1 MPETTAQLSSDLL
14 AVLKARLEA
23 PAFLERH
30 RRSTQDFVR
39 KRCLPFVVVVLFL
52 LNLVKRSLQDEL
64 DSFFKIERET
74 RFAQRVVTKSA
85 FSQARRKLKAEA
97 FIELNHVQVTHFY
110 QHFPV
115 HTWYGW
121 RLLAID
127 GSTAELPTTP
137 AIIAHFGLWG
147 TQPLARVSQ
156 LFDVLN
162 KVTLEAWIGPKSDDE
177 RQCAARHL
185 THVGPGDLLLLD
197 RGYPA
202 FWLFVQIHL
211 TGAAF
216 CARMPLGLWNVVDE
230 FVAAGQREQIVTLQP
245 GARARQ
251 DCQTRNLPATPLR
264 VRLLRIV
271 LDSGQVEVLA
281 TSLLDATTFPYAL
294 FKELYHQRW
303 PVEEDYKVIK
313 LRAEVENWSGKIP
326 LTVFQDFHAKVFTT
340 NLTAILAHPAQA
352 EVARQSQTKRY
363 RYQVNFAHTLSCMK
377 DTVVL
382 LLQHPGHTALL
393 EALWDTMIHTIEPI
407 RPERKF
413 PRRKGPRRKRFSMT
427 YKSLR

>member
-14 AVLKARLEA
+14 AALKARLEA

-30 RRSTQDFVR
+30 RRSTKDFVR

-64 DSFFKIERET
+64 DSFFKMEQET
-74 RFAQRVVTKSA
+74 QFARRVVSKSA
-85 FSQARRKLKAEA
+85 FCQARRKLKAEA
-97 FIELNHVQVTHFY
+97 FSELNAVQVMHFY
-110 QHFPV
+110 EHFPV
-115 HTWYGW
+115 QTWYGW

-127 GSTAELPTTP
+127 GSTAELPATP

-147 TQPLARVSQ
+147 ATPLARVSQ

-162 KVTLEAWIGPKSDDE
+162 KVTLEAWIGPKSDSE
-177 RQCAARHL
+177 RQCAARHFSHL
-185 THVGPGDLLLLD
+185 QPNDLLLLD

-202 FWLFVQIHL
+202 FWLFVQICL

-216 CARMPLGLWNVVDE
+216 CARMPLGLWNVVDA
-230 FVAAGQREQIVTLQP
+230 FVASGQREQIVTLQP
-245 GARARQ
+245 GTQARQ
-251 DCQTRNLPATPLR
+251 ACQVRDLPATPLQ

-271 LDSGQVEVLA
+271 LDSGQIEVLA
-281 TSLLDATTFPYAL
+281 TSLLDTTTFPYAR

-326 LTVFQDFHAKVFTT
+326 LTIFQDFHAKVFTT

-352 EVARQSQTKRY
+352 EVTRQSQTKRY
-363 RYQVNFAHTLSCMK
+363 RYQVNFAHTLSWMK

-382 LLQHPGHTALL
+382 LLRQPGHTELL
-393 EALWDTMIHTIEPI
+393 AALWDTMIHTIEPI
-407 RPERKF
+407 RPGRKF
-413 PRRKGPRRKRFSMT
+413 PRPKGPRRKRFSMT